1 MDIKILT
8 AGCCTRHSL
17 QDRVNE
23 VLEST
28 GLDAA
33 VERVSDM
40 EEVMSYN
47 VMSTPALV
55 VDGEVQVA
63 GRSPSADEIEDL
75 LVSS

>member
-8 AGCCTRHSL
+8 PGCCTRHSL
-17 QDRVNE
+17 QDRVNA

-28 GLDAA
+28 GVEAT

-40 EEVMSYN
+40 EEVMRYN

-55 VDGEVQVA
+55 IDGEVQVA
-63 GRSPSADEIEDL
+63 GRSPTVEEIEDL